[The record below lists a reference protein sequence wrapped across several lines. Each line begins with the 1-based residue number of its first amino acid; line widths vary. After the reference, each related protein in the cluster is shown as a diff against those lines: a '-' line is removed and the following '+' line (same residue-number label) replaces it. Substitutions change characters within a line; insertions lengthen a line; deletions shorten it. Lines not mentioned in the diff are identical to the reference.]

1 MPKSLFGKQ
10 VDKVTLSLCQL
21 AGDEMEVK
29 IGKIRLKNPVMVA
42 SGTFGYAREFE
53 KLVNLKEIGA
63 IITKT
68 ITLNPRQGNPMPRI
82 CETSAGMLNAIGLQN
97 EGVDNF
103 IKEKMPYLS
112 KIGTPL
118 IVSISG
124 NNIDEFF
131 ILARRLN
138 KLRNINGIELNIS
151 CPNIRGEG
159 WKMASYHK
167 ATGQAGRGLVAQDSK
182 ATYEVV
188 RAVRRVTNKTLITKL
203 SPNVTDIVEI
213 ARAAEKAGSDA
224 VSLVNTFLGMAID
237 INTKRP
243 KLGNITGGLSGP
255 CIKPIAL
262 RMVYE
267 ASNNIGIPVIG
278 AGGIMSADDAIEFMM
293 AGATAIQVGTA
304 NFIDPGICGKIIKGI
319 EAYLKKHKIEKI
331 EDIVGNLDIV

>member
-1 MPKSLFGKQ
+1 MVK
-10 VDKVTLSLCQL
+10 
-21 AGDEMEVK
+21 VK
-29 IGKIRLKNPVMVA
+29 IGKIKLKNPVMVA

-53 KLVNLKEIGA
+53 KLVDLKHIGA

-82 CETSAGMLNAIGLQN
+82 CETASGMLNAIGLQN
-97 EGVDNF
+97 EGIDNF

-112 KIGTPL
+112 KIGTPI

-131 ILARRLN
+131 ILTRRLN
-138 KLRNINGIELNIS
+138 KIKAISGIELNIS
-151 CPNIRGEG
+151 CPNI
-159 WKMASYHK
+159 KCK
-167 ATGQAGRGLVAQDSK
+167 GLVAQDK
-182 ATYEVV
+182 KETYEVV
-188 RAVRRVTNKTLITKL
+188 KAVRKTTNKTIITKL
-203 SPNVTDIVEI
+203 SPNVTDIAEI
-213 ARAAEKAGSDA
+213 ARAAEDAGSDA

-237 INTKRP
+237 VETGKS

-267 ASNNIGIPVIG
+267 ASRNIDIPVIG
-278 AGGIMSADDAIEFMM
+278 MGGIMNASDAIEFML

-304 NFIDPGICGKIIKGI
+304 NFIEPGVSGKIIKGI
-319 EAYLKKHKIEKI
+319 EKYLIKNRIK
-331 EDIVGNLDIV
+331 DIKEIIGSLKV